1 LTNQTANADRLWERF
16 KTKQDQQ
23 ARQAL
28 IELYAPLVKYVA
40 GRLAMHMPSNVELE
54 DLESYGAF
62 GLLDAVDKF
71 DPERDVKFETYATTR
86 IRGAILDG
94 LRAADW
100 VPRSTRA
107 KAKALESTIRELTN
121 MLGRMPTDD
130 EVAAAL
136 EMPKERY
143 YQILDEVR
151 GTVLYSLD
159 DLVGGESPDE
169 AVRISELVVHDDLPI
184 DHNLIQAESLAELT
198 AAIEQLSDR
207 ERLVLSLYYKDDLT
221 LKEIGHV
228 LGVTESRVS
237 QIHTKAIL
245 NLRAKLKWF

>member
-1 LTNQTANADRLWERF
+1 
-16 KTKQDQQ
+16 
-23 ARQAL
+23 
-28 IELYAPLVKYVA
+28 
-40 GRLAMHMPSNVELE
+40 
-54 DLESYGAF
+54 
-62 GLLDAVDKF
+62 
-71 DPERDVKFETYATTR
+71 
-86 IRGAILDG
+86 
-94 LRAADW
+94 
-100 VPRSTRA
+100 
-107 KAKALESTIRELTN
+107 